1 MWLVTNTLH
10 IQLKHKYKS
19 KAIYFV
25 ANGSRHKEIDK
36 TMNDIDNKY
45 TEYLKTPKWKAIAE
59 QRMNIDK
66 YECQCCG
73 CRGTVANP
81 LEVHHLSYTHLYH
94 EETRIY
100 EDLVT
105 LCHICHKGLHKAME
119 RVTNADG
126 RRGWKSNPRIPS
138 VHTFNVSGLNTEY
151 KEIKDYE

>member
-1 MWLVTNTLH
+1 MTNEE
-10 IQLKHKYKS
+10 
-19 KAIYFV
+19 
-25 ANGSRHKEIDK
+25 N
-36 TMNDIDNKY
+36 NKY
-45 TEYLKTPKWKAIAE
+45 TEYLKSPKWKAIAE

-126 RRGWKSNPRIPS
+126 RRGWKSNARIPS
-138 VHTFNVSGLNTEY
+138 VHTFNVSGFNTEY
-151 KEIKDYE
+151 KEIKDYECK